1 MDLIDKEIIDALI
14 KETEEEHP
22 LVDVV
27 KNTVINVQTY
37 MELNTF
43 QILQICLKRYFPFQ

>member
-27 KNTVINVQTY
+27 NEYCHK
-37 MELNTF
+37 
-43 QILQICLKRYFPFQ
+43 CLDIYGAEYV